1 MMEGISSVLFAALHI
16 IPETDLTYHKDSIT
30 ICQINDFQIW
40 RYTVLSHLKIVSLNL
55 QNRFLK
61 IPWVIPM
68 QRMSIG
74 GKGKFE

>member
-1 MMEGISSVLFAALHI
+1 MMEGTPSVLFSALLI

-30 ICQINDFQIW
+30 ICQINDFQPW

-61 IPWVIPM
+61 ISWVIPM
-68 QRMSIG
+68 QRMGVG
-74 GKGKFE
+74 GKDKWE